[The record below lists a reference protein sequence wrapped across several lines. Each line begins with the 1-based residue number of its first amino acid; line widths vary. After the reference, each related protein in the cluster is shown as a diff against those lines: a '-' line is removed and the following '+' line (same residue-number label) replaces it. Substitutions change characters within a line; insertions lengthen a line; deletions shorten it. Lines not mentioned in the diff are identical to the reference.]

1 MNDVIT
7 RLRELGGSV
16 PEEIAGR
23 EENIV
28 FSMPRELRIEA
39 TEIE

>member
-1 MNDVIT
+1 VIT

-28 FSMPRELRIEA
+28 FSMPRELRIDVVDVS
-39 TEIE
+39 